1 MPVFPRL
8 GCVGQK
14 WETLFPGA
22 ELPAGRDGS
31 FARELTGTGGGVE
44 GGTILQ
50 ASGPRAALPYN
61 LTGDTPHSASDYKE
75 EHV

>member
-1 MPVFPRL
+1 MCGLPRV

-31 FARELTGTGGGVE
+31 FARELTGAGGGAE

-50 ASGPRAALPYN
+50 ASGPCAALPYH
-61 LTGDTPHSASDYKE
+61 LTGDLTHSFTD
-75 EHV
+75 